1 MDAAN
6 KRPVGTTTL
15 GLSQMGFG
23 AAPLGNLFTP
33 LSEKEAFETIQAAL
47 AAGIRY
53 FDTAP
58 FYGHGLSEHRL
69 STALRAVPR
78 DDFTLS
84 TKVGRLL
91 VPGQSYDLVDEQF
104 HNPCSSMRFMII
116 PTMVS
121 CARSKTACSA
131 SAWAASI
138 SC

>member
-23 AAPLGNLFTP
+23 AVPLGNLFTP

-84 TKVGRLL
+84 TKVGRQ
-91 VPGQSYDLVDEQF
+91 QSRAPPKQCLF
-104 HNPCSSMRFMII
+104 FLP
-116 PTMVS
+116 VS
-121 CARSKTACSA
+121 CSCSLCPAHTISLSKLLATVS
-131 SAWAASI
+131 
-138 SC
+138 SCDAI